1 MNILKIMAEK
11 FYGGAGVYGM
21 KAMAWFETDDGDEMT
36 AVYATDG
43 ADGSFAVYADLIDSF
58 DKLTQWDDE
67 SIKKYD
73 GDAEA
78 AESEYGE
85 VFAVMKKAVELI
97 DG

>member
-1 MNILKIMAEK
+1 MNILKIVAEK
-11 FYGGAGVYGM
+11 IYGGAGVYGM
-21 KAMAWFETDDGDEMT
+21 KATVWFETDDGDEMT

-43 ADGSFAVYADLIDSF
+43 ADGSFMVYSDLLDSV
-58 DKLTQWDDE
+58 DGE
-67 SIKKYD
+67 EPVEEYD

-85 VFAVMKKAVELI
+85 VFAVAKKAVELI